1 MIDSKRLQIDD
12 KGILKMDE
20 WMNYEQFDRQTWH
33 RFFPTDSVRL
43 SQDNLDE
50 IKSLNDRI
58 SLTDVQDV
66 YLPLIKLLQLHYQ
79 NFLEW
84 RLGGGREEY
93 NCPASQYFAKQT
105 IAG

>member
-84 RLGGGREEY
+84 QMQKA
-93 NCPASQYFAKQT
+93 NF
-105 IAG
+105 